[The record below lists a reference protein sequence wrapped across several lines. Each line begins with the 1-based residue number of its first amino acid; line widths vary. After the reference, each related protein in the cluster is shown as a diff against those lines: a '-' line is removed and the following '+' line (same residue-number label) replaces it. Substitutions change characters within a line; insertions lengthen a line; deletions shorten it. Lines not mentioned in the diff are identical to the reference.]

1 MTQDSGVERE
11 RDFSP
16 AELDVERVGR
26 VGLPDEEATR
36 QLGARLAELF
46 SGEGFIGLVGPLGAG
61 KTTLVK
67 GFVSARDAEDVV
79 ARSPT
84 YTLLNV
90 YRTTPPIVHVDL
102 YRLEGIDGLEST
114 GYWDYIRMD
123 RRNVLVEWFDRVTAS
138 WPGSGLIV
146 ELAHRQ
152 SGRWATLWASES
164 YMPAAQR
171 LVSREDSAE

>member
-1 MTQDSGVERE
+1 VTQESGVERE

-16 AELDVERVGR
+16 GELDVERVGR

-36 QLGARLAELF
+36 RLGARLAELL
-46 SGEGFIGLVGPLGAG
+46 GGGGFVGLVGPLGAG

-67 GFVSARDAEDVV
+67 GFVSAREAEDVV

-90 YRTTPPIVHVDL
+90 YRTKPPIVHVDL

-114 GYWDYIRMD
+114 GYWDYVRME
-123 RRNVLVEWFDRVTAS
+123 RRDVLVEWFDRVTAS

-152 SGRWATLWASES
+152 SGRWATLWASEA
-164 YMPAAQR
+164 YIPAVDR
-171 LVSREDSAE
+171 LISSEDSVD

>member
-1 MTQDSGVERE
+1 MTRNGGVERE

-16 AELDVERVGR
+16 EALDVERVGR
-26 VGLPDEEATR
+26 VGLADEAATR
-36 QLGARLAELF
+36 RFGARLAEFL
-46 SGEGFIGLVGPLGAG
+46 SGSGFVGLVGPLGAG

-67 GFVSARDAEDVV
+67 GFVSARKAEDVV

-90 YRTTPPIVHVDL
+90 YRTEPPIVHADL

-114 GYWDYIRMD
+114 GYWDYVRME
-123 RRNVLVEWFDRVTAS
+123 RRDVLVEWFDRVTAS

-152 SGRWATLWASES
+152 SGRWATLWASEV
-164 YMPAAQR
+164 YIPAVER
-171 LVSREDSAE
+171 LVSPEDSVE